1 MDLKSTL
8 RRFLPKETPRQTHAQ
23 PRVPNLDPFLH
34 GREMDTPFGPCYLV
48 ERHFAFGDAWGDYRI
63 STVGSELPSAG
74 LSILGAGVISTL
86 STSRTVFLDTE
97 TTGLAGGTGTY
108 AFLVGTGR
116 FTESG
121 FLVQQ
126 FLMRDYNEELALLY
140 AVDQELQSA
149 DAIVSFNGKT
159 FDIPLL
165 KTRFAISRMDFEGVN
180 RHCQVDLL
188 HLARRLWRDK
198 LPSCS
203 LESLES
209 HILGLTRYNDI
220 PGYEIPQRFF
230 LFLQTGDGRLLKDIL
245 EHNVLDLVSMAVL
258 MEVINNLGKLT
269 PSECDCPWVAEALG
283 QIYANDGKLLTA
295 LQFLEQAWNLAQQK
309 EQQIRILRTAAL
321 LHKRRKDYETAA
333 LFWQRLL
340 VIAEDDLMA
349 HEELA
354 KHYEHRHKDFE
365 EASRITRRALA
376 IALRTRPAKVPDLEH
391 RLHRINRRQ
400 ETVS

>member
-8 RRFLPKETPRQTHAQ
+8 RRFLPKETPKQAPTR

-34 GREMDTPFGPCYLV
+34 GQELETPYGPCYVVEKHFVIGEPWGNYNISAV
-48 ERHFAFGDAWGDYRI
+48 ER
-63 STVGSELPSAG
+63 ELSSDG
-74 LSILGAGVISTL
+74 LKILGVGDIPALTAERTL
-86 STSRTVFLDTE
+86 FLDTE

-116 FTESG
+116 FTTGG
-121 FLVQQ
+121 FLVKQ

-140 AVDQELQSA
+140 AVDQELQTA

-165 KTRFAISRMDFEGVN
+165 RTRFAISRLDFQGINE
-180 RHCQVDLL
+180 HCQVDLL

-198 LPSCS
+198 LTSCS
-203 LESLES
+203 LESLERN
-209 HILGLTRYNDI
+209 ILGLTRHGDI

-230 LFLQTGDGRLLKDIL
+230 LFLRTGDGSLLKDIL

-258 MEVINNLGKLT
+258 LEIINDLGEVR
-269 PSECDCPWVAEALG
+269 PPDCSCPWVAEALG
-283 QIYANDGKLLTA
+283 QVYAKNGKLTTA
-295 LQFLEQAWNLAQQK
+295 LNFLEKAWSLADQK

-321 LHKRRKDYETAA
+321 LHKRRREYEEAA
-333 LFWQRLL
+333 QLWQRLL
-340 VIAEDDLMA
+340 VLAEDDLMA

-354 KHYEHRHKDFE
+354 KHYEHRRKDFK
-365 EASRITRRALA
+365 EAGRITKRALA
-376 IALRTRPAKVPDLEH
+376 IALRTRPAKVPDLEY
-391 RLHRINRRQ
+391 RLNRITRRQ